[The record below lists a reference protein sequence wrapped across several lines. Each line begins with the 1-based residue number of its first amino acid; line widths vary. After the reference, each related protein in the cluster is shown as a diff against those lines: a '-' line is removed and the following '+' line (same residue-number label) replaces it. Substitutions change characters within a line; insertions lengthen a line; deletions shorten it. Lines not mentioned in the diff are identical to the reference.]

1 MFSTLNAR
9 SADGQGATPSKLRK
23 NAISACS
30 VLLSVMLLSVTQHAE
45 IAKKI

>member
-30 VLLSVMLLSVTQHAE
+30 VLLSVTQHAE